1 MFYPKSELYSWFS
14 SICASK
20 KTLEFSFFE
29 KSGGEKTE
37 STESLCR
44 IAAEDIMLITILL
57 CWSQNDRSFFPVVN
71 YVCIICTQIM
81 SAGCFLRSRWKV
93 YGLFEVSE
101 HNIQLLCSSLKEH
114 FCLSQ
119 HSWSSR
125 ESFSS
130 CETVGLQ
137 RLSLFFFA
145 QSSWLLS

>member
-20 KTLEFSFFE
+20 KTLEFSFFK

-57 CWSQNDRSFFPVVN
+57 CWSRNARSFFLLWIM
-71 YVCIICTQIM
+71 YVICTQIM